1 MQKARGR
8 PKTSTACKYMIS
20 GSISLSYSEYFSS
33 FPHGTSSLSV
43 FYLYLA
49 LPDGSGR
56 FPQNYTC
63 SVVLR
68 ILFLLIIFLFTGLS
82 PSVVTFSNVF
92 Y

>member
-1 MQKARGR
+1 MQKARSR
-8 PKTSTACKYMIS
+8 LSTSTACKYMIS

-56 FPQNYTC
+56 FPQNFTC

-68 ILFLLIIFLFTGLS
+68 ILFLSKTFLFTRLS
-82 PSVVTFSNVF
+82 LSSVILSRIFN
-92 Y
+92 